1 MIHKRMREISRLFAV
16 VLCSL
21 VFASFSTSL
30 DGRAVVVEDGVFPQG
45 LFAKAVGYLP
55 GDVLSVTGISGSST
69 ADLLVIGALDPSE
82 GVAIMLSPEAAA
94 ALGMDRDSNNIV
106 KITKRSSQDGRVYG
120 SAMLAKP
127 ADTAPDTAAEQDG
140 DGQNAAEES
149 GTDIID
155 DDIEEKDAFAEE
167 NLPEEAEPPAAD
179 DGSPD
184 AESDFAGTDAD
195 TDDGDTEPSGNEI
208 PEPESGLNGAA
219 AEEYVPEEEVP
230 APAVPEESAVTP
242 SAEETEPPSE
252 EEFVPADD
260 LTAQPS
266 ADDAAPEAYEEEEAP
281 ADEAVV
287 PDQDFYSGDSAPEQ
301 EVPAEEQTVESD
313 ENPLVSESVE
323 ADVFDD
329 GDGAENST
337 ETEAPADEEAV
348 TEDEIQDD
356 GELPAEELVAPEPF
370 DEHDDAVQEPCEEEP
385 DVTPESESVSE
396 DIPASEPYDE
406 IGPEP
411 VDDELPAA
419 EPEDDIPS
427 EEPAEENIPAEESE
441 PSPEPA
447 EEIPPVQSGTSAEFS
462 VETAAD
468 ETDAMP
474 EDETVTE
481 EGVSG
486 GDDDSVE
493 DAVEFDETYDAIIL
507 VPAADNPPEPV
518 LNPDVSTDGADSETP
533 GDVAVTEEIP
543 ESEAETPAPDD
554 DSGSGNHDGPA
565 YGKYLV
571 PSLGELTGGSYY
583 IQIAVLKD
591 ELNIMGIIEK
601 YSGNYPMAVVPLS
614 SGSAL
619 QVMVGPLSMD
629 EYGAVL
635 ERFRSYGFRDAFLR
649 KIK

>member
-16 VLCSL
+16 VLCGL

-127 ADTAPDTAAEQDG
+127 AGTESDTSAEQDD
-140 DGQNAAEES
+140 DGQNAADEG

-155 DDIEEKDAFAEE
+155 DDIEERDAFAGE
-167 NLPEEAEPPAAD
+167 NLPEEAARPAAED
-179 DGSPD
+179 ESPD
-184 AESDFAGTDAD
+184 AEPDSAETDSDADDGGTETAANESPEAEAGVNGTD
-195 TDDGDTEPSGNEI
+195 
-208 PEPESGLNGAA
+208 
-219 AEEYVPEEEVP
+219 AEEYVPAAEEPV
-230 APAVPEESAVTP
+230 PAVPEDSV
-242 SAEETEPPSE
+242 SSYEETEPPSE
-252 EEFVPADD
+252 EEFVPDDD
-260 LTAQPS
+260 LAVQPS
-266 ADDAAPEAYEEEEAP
+266 EAAPESCEEEEAP

-301 EVPAEEQTVESD
+301 EIPPEEQAAEPDES
-313 ENPLVSESVE
+313 PLVSESVE

-329 GDGAENST
+329 GNGAENSV
-337 ETEAPADEEAV
+337 ETEAPADDEPV
-348 TEDEIQDD
+348 TEDEIPDD

-370 DEHDDAVQEPCEEEP
+370 DEHDDAVQEPCGEEP
-385 DVTPESESVSE
+385 DMTPEPEPDTE

-406 IGPEP
+406 IEPEP

-419 EPEDDIPS
+419 EPEPEDDIP
-427 EEPAEENIPAEESE
+427 EESV
-441 PSPEPA
+441 PEPA
-447 EEIPPVQSGTSAEFS
+447 EEIPAVRDETPAGDSG
-462 VETAAD
+462 ETAAE
-468 ETDAMP
+468 ETGVMP
-474 EDETVTE
+474 EDETVAE
-481 EGVSG
+481 EDVSG
-486 GDDDSVE
+486 GDDDGVE

-507 VPAADNPPEPV
+507 VPAADNPPEPA
-518 LNPDVSTDGADSETP
+518 LNPEVTTDGADSEP
-533 GDVAVTEEIP
+533 SGDVAVTEESLEP
-543 ESEAETPAPDD
+543 DAEASASDG
-554 DSGSGNHDGPA
+554 DSGGGIQDGPA

-571 PSLGELTGGSYY
+571 PSLGELSRGSYY

-614 SGSAL
+614 SGAAL

-635 ERFRSYGFRDAFLR
+635 ERFRSYGFKDAFLR

>member
-16 VLCSL
+16 VLCGL

-127 ADTAPDTAAEQDG
+127 AGTEPDTSAEQDG
-140 DGQNAAEES
+140 DGQNAADEG

-155 DDIEEKDAFAEE
+155 DDIEERDAFAGE
-167 NLPEEAEPPAAD
+167 NLPEEAARPAAED
-179 DGSPD
+179 ESPD
-184 AESDFAGTDAD
+184 AEPDSAETDSDADDGGTETAANESPEAEAGVNGTD
-195 TDDGDTEPSGNEI
+195 
-208 PEPESGLNGAA
+208 
-219 AEEYVPEEEVP
+219 AEEYVPAAEEPV
-230 APAVPEESAVTP
+230 PAVPEDSA
-242 SAEETEPPSE
+242 SSYEETEPPSE
-252 EEFVPADD
+252 EEFVPDDD
-260 LTAQPS
+260 LAVQPS
-266 ADDAAPEAYEEEEAP
+266 EAAPESCEEEEAP

-301 EVPAEEQTVESD
+301 EIPPEEQAAEPDES
-313 ENPLVSESVE
+313 PLVSESVE

-329 GDGAENST
+329 GDGAENSM
-337 ETEAPADEEAV
+337 ETEAPADDEPV
-348 TEDEIQDD
+348 TEDEIPDD

-370 DEHDDAVQEPCEEEP
+370 DEHDDAVQEPCSEEP
-385 DVTPESESVSE
+385 DMTPEPEPDTE

-406 IGPEP
+406 IEPEP

-419 EPEDDIPS
+419 EPEPEDDIP
-427 EEPAEENIPAEESE
+427 EESV
-441 PSPEPA
+441 PEPA
-447 EEIPPVQSGTSAEFS
+447 EEIPAVRDETLAGDSG
-462 VETAAD
+462 
-468 ETDAMP
+468 ETDAEETGVMP
-474 EDETVTE
+474 EDETVAE
-481 EGVSG
+481 EDVSG
-486 GDDDSVE
+486 GDDDGVE

-507 VPAADNPPEPV
+507 VPAADNPPEPA
-518 LNPDVSTDGADSETP
+518 LNPEVTTDGADSEAS
-533 GDVAVTEEIP
+533 GDVAVTEESLEP
-543 ESEAETPAPDD
+543 DAEASASDG
-554 DSGSGNHDGPA
+554 DSGGGIQDGPA

-571 PSLGELTGGSYY
+571 PSLGELSRGSYY

-614 SGSAL
+614 SGAAL

-635 ERFRSYGFRDAFLR
+635 ERFRSYGFKDAFLR